1 MSINPSS
8 NAVAV
13 SSTAVLLIDDD
24 TTPTGRSEDGRVT
37 YTLFNLGAGIVYLG
51 ESDVDDQ
58 SGLPLVVNGALSISI
73 RHHGKLYGLCSSGET
88 ANVRVMLVP

>member
-1 MSINPSS
+1 MSINPSTS
-8 NAVAV
+8 AVAV
-13 SSTAVLLIDDD
+13 EDTAVLLIDDE

-37 YTLFNLGAGIVYLG
+37 YTLFNLGSDIVYLG

-73 RHHGKLYGLCSSGET
+73 RHHGKLYGICSTGET